1 MQKALGWHPLTI
13 WHVIITHCYQ
23 QLGTRQLASN
33 AERLG
38 NNQSLS
44 FRKSDRRCILHLR
57 NTPVLKRDNCKD
69 DLRRIV
75 SGYGYRC
82 RSHMLFVLIK
92 QLAAVCFSLICLSAK
107 SDVWKKKRVKRAS
120 FNLPPS
126 LFSLQTCWP
135 LKLDFK
141 DSFCGSCYTTRNKYA
156 TSWVTEANQSK
167 QAGFMSHLPEWYK
180 GQHSNQ

>member
-1 MQKALGWHPLTI
+1 MSLFFFVCCASFQTLLKCSFHNAKALGWHPLTI

-38 NNQSLS
+38 NNQSFS
-44 FRKSDRRCILHLR
+44 FRSSDRRCILYLT

-75 SGYGYRC
+75 SGHGHRC

-107 SDVWKKKRVKRAS
+107 SDVWKKNTLSICHHKS
-120 FNLPPS
+120 I
-126 LFSLQTCWP
+126 FSPDP
-135 LKLDFK
+135 L
-141 DSFCGSCYTTRNKYA
+141 A
-156 TSWVTEANQSK
+156 TK
-167 QAGFMSHLPEWYK
+167 IRF
-180 GQHSNQ
+180 